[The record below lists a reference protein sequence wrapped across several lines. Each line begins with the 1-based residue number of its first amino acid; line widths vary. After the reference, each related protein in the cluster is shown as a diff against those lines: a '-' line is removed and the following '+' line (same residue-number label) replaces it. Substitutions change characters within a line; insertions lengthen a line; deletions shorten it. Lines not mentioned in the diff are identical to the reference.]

1 MTPIGVIRQNPSAL
15 DSGLSRLKQRLKNVL
30 PVGEGLLDLVAY
42 KEVLRDRTEESEANF
57 IFDQVADDGAVDSV
71 ARDGCELMPM
81 VPGFEWALLLYVGE
95 VVIPLEFGD
104 VGDPLRWERQKRKYA
119 KGRDDL

>member
-1 MTPIGVIRQNPSAL
+1 MTPTGVFRQSPKRSG
-15 DSGLSRLKQRLKNVL
+15 GLSRLKQRLKNVL
-30 PVGEGLLDLVAY
+30 PVNEGLLDLAGY
-42 KEVLRDRTEESEANF
+42 KEVLRDRAEESEADF

-81 VPGFEWALLLYVGE
+81 VPGFEWALFLYIGE

-104 VGDPLRWERQKRKYA
+104 VGDPLHLDGQKRKYA
-119 KGRDDL
+119 KGRGDP

>member
-42 KEVLRDRTEESEANF
+42 KEVLGEESEADF

-71 ARDGCELMPM
+71 ARDGRELMPM

-95 VVIPLEFGD
+95 VVIPLEFDD
-104 VGDPLRWERQKRKYA
+104 VGDPLRLDRQKREYA
-119 KGRDDL
+119 KG

>member
-1 MTPIGVIRQNPSAL
+1 MTG
-15 DSGLSRLKQRLKNVL
+15 
-30 PVGEGLLDLVAY
+30 Y
-42 KEVLRDRTEESEANF
+42 KDVLRDVPEESQADF
-57 IFDQVADDGAVDSV
+57 IVDQVADDGAVDSV

-81 VPGFEWALLLYVGE
+81 VPAFERALLLYIGE

-104 VGDPLRWERQKRKYA
+104 VRDPLRLDRQKRKYA

>member
-1 MTPIGVIRQNPSAL
+1 MTQIGVIRQNPSAL

-42 KEVLRDRTEESEANF
+42 KEVLGDRTEESEANF

-71 ARDGCELMPM
+71 ARDGRELMPM

-95 VVIPLEFGD
+95 VVIPLEFDD
-104 VGDPLRWERQKRKYA
+104 VGDPLRLDRQKREYA
-119 KGRDDL
+119 KGRNDL

>member
-42 KEVLRDRTEESEANF
+42 KEVLGDRTEESEADF

-71 ARDGCELMPM
+71 ARDGRELMPM

-95 VVIPLEFGD
+95 VVIPLEFDD
-104 VGDPLRWERQKRKYA
+104 VGGPLRLDRQKREYA
-119 KGRDDL
+119 KGRNDL

>member
-1 MTPIGVIRQNPSAL
+1 M
-15 DSGLSRLKQRLKNVL
+15 
-30 PVGEGLLDLVAY
+30 LDLVPY
-42 KEVLRDRTEESEANF
+42 KEVLGDRTEESEADF
-57 IFDQVADDGAVDSV
+57 IFDQVADDGAVDCI

-104 VGDPLRWERQKRKYA
+104 VGDPLRLDRQKRKYA

>member
-42 KEVLRDRTEESEANF
+42 KEVLGDRTEESDADF

-71 ARDGCELMPM
+71 ARDGRELMPM
-81 VPGFEWALLLYVGE
+81 VPGLEWALLLYVGE

-104 VGDPLRWERQKRKYA
+104 VGDPLRWDRQKRKYE